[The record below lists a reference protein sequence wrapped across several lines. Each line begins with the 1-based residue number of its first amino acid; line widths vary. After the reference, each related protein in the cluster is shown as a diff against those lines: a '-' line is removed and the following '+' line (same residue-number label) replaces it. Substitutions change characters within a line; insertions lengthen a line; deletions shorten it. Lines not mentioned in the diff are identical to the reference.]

1 MNLFVRG
8 DLRSEFGA
16 ARHLR
21 DQLNLF
27 SSFFKRIYGVDLHY
41 HPKFDRAD
49 FPFEI
54 ISDSKAESLIK
65 NDSSSEWVVLHHVT
79 PDYFIRSPKC
89 YNLGYFVWET
99 DKPPENSNW
108 EICFKNLDG
117 LWVST
122 EFLIVWLGA

>member
-27 SSFFKRIYGVDLHY
+27 FLLFLKESTVKIIIIRNLIPEQISLS
-41 HPKFDRAD
+41 
-49 FPFEI
+49 EI

-79 PDYFIRSPKC
+79 PDYFIRYPKC
-89 YNLGYFVWET
+89 YNLGYFVWG
-99 DKPPENSNW
+99 D
-108 EICFKNLDG
+108 
-117 LWVST
+117 
-122 EFLIVWLGA
+122 